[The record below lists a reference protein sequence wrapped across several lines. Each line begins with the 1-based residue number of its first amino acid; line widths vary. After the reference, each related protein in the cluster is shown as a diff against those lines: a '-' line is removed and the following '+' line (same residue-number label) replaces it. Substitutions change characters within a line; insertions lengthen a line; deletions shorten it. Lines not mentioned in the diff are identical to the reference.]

1 MEFLSLSRK
10 RSSWQDVPGGEE
22 LGEKAAFVAKFRD
35 ERAH

>member
-22 LGEKAAFVAKFRD
+22 LGEKAAF
-35 ERAH
+35 EG